1 MSLATCL
8 TTILFIA
15 LANILNM
22 VMHRLICLQQENME
36 NLSLDAF
43 LVVYSITDRSSFDLA
58 VEVLKQ
64 LREEVGAYKAI
75 ILVGNKSDLVR
86 KRTLSADEGRAA
98 ADGYDC
104 KYIETSAALNHRVDE
119 LLVGIH
125 KQIMLK
131 FQSVSSE
138 DQNNHVAK
146 LKTRKSSF
154 KKTKRF
160 LEKIFLGSSGKDKKT
175 ENLYVD

>member
-1 MSLATCL
+1 
-8 TTILFIA
+8 
-15 LANILNM
+15 M
-22 VMHRLICLQQENME
+22 VIHCFLCIQQDNME

-58 VEVLKQ
+58 VEVLKK

-75 ILVGNKSDLVR
+75 ILVGNKSDLVG

-131 FQSVSSE
+131 FQSVSGE
-138 DQNNHVAK
+138 DQNNHVTK
-146 LKTRKSSF
+146 LKTRKNSF
-154 KKTKRF
+154 KKTKRS
-160 LEKIFLGSSGKDKKT
+160 LENIFLGSSGKDKKT
-175 ENLYVD
+175 ENLR